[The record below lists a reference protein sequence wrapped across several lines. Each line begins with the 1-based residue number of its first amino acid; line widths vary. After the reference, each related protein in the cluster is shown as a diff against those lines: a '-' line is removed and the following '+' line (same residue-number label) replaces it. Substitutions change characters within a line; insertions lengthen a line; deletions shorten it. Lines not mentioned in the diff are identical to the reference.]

1 MLWNYNLEMIK
12 LLFHDS
18 SVTLIIV
25 AKKLAFSY
33 LIILS
38 VKWNE
43 KILLNEVH
51 VWHQGQ
57 ISGKT

>member
-1 MLWNYNLEMIK
+1 MIPV
-12 LLFHDS
+12 LL
-18 SVTLIIV
+18 LIIV
-25 AKKLAFSY
+25 AEKLAFSY

-43 KILLNEVH
+43 KILLKEVY

-57 ISGKT
+57 ISGKNYAS